1 MPKESPY
8 LSQQTST
15 LNSQIVLNVVVPQ
28 QEGQPEILAQ
38 PLMFDFNP
46 AFFVHNA
53 EVHLTTMTPLS
64 SVRVSTVPNLI
75 GQIEVSY

>member
-15 LNSQIVLNVVVPQ
+15 LSSEIILNVIVPQ
-28 QEGQPEILAQ
+28 QEGQPEIAAQ
-38 PLMFDFNP
+38 PMVFDFYP

-64 SVRVSTVPNLI
+64 SVRVSTVPSLI
-75 GQIEVSY
+75 GQIEVRA